1 MSDSPCYLAAL
12 RILGYRFN
20 SEGELRRK
28 LRGKKFEAGEIDAAI
43 ERLQSEKWLD
53 DARFAGAFT
62 RSRANRKIGRLRIV
76 RELHAAGVS
85 NEQASRAVAENLD
98 PEREREDLIAL
109 RDKRMRILARRHG
122 EEFLRTSEGRK
133 KLAAHLVAQGYDA
146 ATVWE
151 IVRKG

>member
-28 LRGKKFEAGEIDAAI
+28 LRSKKFEAGEIDAVI
-43 ERLQSEKWLD
+43 ERLHREKWLD

-62 RSRANRKIGRLRIV
+62 RSRANRRIGRLRIL
-76 RELHAAGVS
+76 RELQAVGVS
-85 NEQASRAVAENLD
+85 GGEATKAVAENLD

-122 EEFLRTSEGRK
+122 EEFLRTDEGRK

-146 ATVWE
+146 ATVWD

>member
-1 MSDSPCYLAAL
+1 VSDSPCYLAAL

-85 NEQASRAVAENLD
+85 NEQ
-98 PEREREDLIAL
+98 EDLIAL